1 MHKTYVIGD
10 IHGGLR
16 ALKQV
21 LDLVSKA
28 SDDLYIFLGDYVDGW
43 SEASETVD
51 FLIDFSEKNN
61 CILLRG
67 NHDELVYDFL
77 KGKNESPMW
86 LKHGGASSRKSYANL
101 SEEKL
106 NRHLQFY
113 EGLQNYYIDSENR
126 LYLHAGFTN
135 LHGPQHEYFK
145 HSVYWDRT
153 LWEMVCSLDPS
164 LSRDDVHYPKRLLL
178 FEEIYIGHTPVTRI
192 GKSVPVSFANVWNID
207 TGAAFKGPLSII
219 EVNTKEVWQSDPVW
233 RLYPNE
239 EGRNM

>member
-21 LDLVSKA
+21 LKMISKA
-28 SDDLYIFLGDYVDGW
+28 SDDRYIFLGDYVDGW

-51 FLIDFSEKNN
+51 FLIDFSEKYN
-61 CILLRG
+61 CVLLRG

-77 KGKNESPMW
+77 KTKELNPVW
-86 LKHGGASSRKSYANL
+86 LKHGGASSKKSYANV

-126 LYLHAGFTN
+126 LFLHAGFTN
-135 LHGPQHEYFK
+135 LHGPQYEYFP

-153 LWEMVCSLDPS
+153 LWEMVCSLDTS
-164 LSRDDVHYPKRLLL
+164 ISKSDMHYPKRLLL
-178 FEEIYIGHTPVTRI
+178 FDEIYIGHTPVTRI
-192 GKSVPVSFANVWNID
+192 GKTVPVNFANVWNID
-207 TGAAFKGPLSII
+207 TGAAFKGPLSIL
-219 EVNTKEVWQSDPVW
+219 EVNSKEVWQSDPVW
-233 RLYPNE
+233 RLYPDE
-239 EGRNM
+239 EGRKL

>member
-16 ALKQV
+16 ALRQV
-21 LDLVSKA
+21 LGLISKA
-28 SDDLYIFLGDYVDGW
+28 SDDQYIFLGDYVDGW

-51 FLIDFSEKNN
+51 FLIYFSEKHK

-77 KGKNESPMW
+77 KGKNESAMW
-86 LKHGGASSRKSYANL
+86 LKHGGEASRKSYANL
-101 SEEKL
+101 SEEKI

-113 EGLQNYYIDSENR
+113 EALENYYIDSENR

-135 LHGPQHEYFK
+135 LHGPQHEYFQ

-153 LWEMVCSLDPS
+153 LWEMVCSLDPN
-164 LSRDDVHYPKRLLL
+164 LSKTDIHYPKRLLL
-178 FEEIYIGHTPVTRI
+178 FKEIYIGHTPVTRI
-192 GKSVPVSFANVWNID
+192 GKTVPVNFANVWNID

-233 RLYPNE
+233 SLYPDE
-239 EGRNM
+239 EGRNI